1 MVGKTA
7 IKDNSLKDSKISSK
21 KLTYNLKN
29 KLLKQK
35 KIDHYF
41 LEKLTFISLEELIT
55 LKLLVSTEA
64 LKGKMYN
71 FPFLK
76 YASDICKESII
87 RFAISKANN
96 RREVSL
102 ILGAKKAEIIK
113 YIKEYDL
120 MEEYNYDSR
129 AKKSN

>member
-96 RREVSL
+96 RREVYL

>member
-29 KLLKQK
+29 KLLKEK